1 MYKGIEKRKHKRI
14 EKPFMARFRVIYSKN
29 LHMPPAYWIKISLKD
44 ISAGGVSFNYNE
56 NLGIDLFLD
65 LQIDLSEST
74 PIINCVG
81 KVTRIEHPQ
90 PNSMF
95 RIATEI
101 TEIEEHEKKIIN
113 TTIEKALE

>member
-14 EKPFMARFRVIYSKN
+14 EKPYMASFRIIYSKN
-29 LHMPPAYWIKISLKD
+29 LHMPPADWIKISLKD
-44 ISAGGVSFNYNE
+44 INAGGVSFNYNE

-65 LQIDLSEST
+65 LQIDLSKST

-95 RIATEI
+95 RIAIEI
-101 TEIEEHEKKIIN
+101 TEIEEQEKEVIN
-113 TTIEKALE
+113 TTVEEIIK